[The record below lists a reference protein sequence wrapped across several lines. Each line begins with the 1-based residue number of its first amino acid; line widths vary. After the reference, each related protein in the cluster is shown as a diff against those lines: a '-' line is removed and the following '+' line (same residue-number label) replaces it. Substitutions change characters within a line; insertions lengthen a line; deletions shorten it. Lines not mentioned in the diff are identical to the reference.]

1 MVVRMRSTRSHTNNR
16 RSHDSIKLAAL
27 AVCAECGKEKLSR
40 VVCANC
46 GKYNGKTVI
55 DVMKINEI
63 KRERRAKK
71 LKSLGLDPEENK
83 EKNEE
88 KKK

>member
-1 MVVRMRSTRSHTNNR
+1 M
-16 RSHDSIKLAAL
+16 
-27 AVCAECGKEKLSR
+27 CAECGKEKLSR